1 MKYVEDSL
9 YLEVV
14 KDKAWLVDLTRS
26 FHQNPELSEKEYQ
39 TQEKIMKLCFLKLKK
54 KRES

>member
-1 MKYVEDSL
+1 MKYDEDSL

-14 KDKAWLVDLTRS
+14 KDKSWLVDLRRA

-39 TQEKIMKLCFLKLKK
+39 TQALCLYMANQLK
-54 KRES
+54 